1 MTLPLLM
8 MFALGCDAI
17 RAVVV
22 DNYPQS
28 YTPDLSTASPSPPEQ
43 TKRTSWPE
51 GVPRFSEK
59 DQARTSVAIHLE
71 SVLTG
76 SSQPTDMV
84 FFPNSNTEGLV
95 LEKSGAL
102 KRFDIE
108 SNSLTTIVELQVPTE
123 SEQGLLG
130 IALHPNF
137 LETGRMFLHT
147 SAKVD
152 GNKTGLVSEWSYLD
166 ATATRSH
173 TVLEVTQPYANHNG
187 GTIAFGPDGYLFI
200 GLGDGGWRGDPHN
213 HGQNGATLLGS
224 MLRIDVDA
232 ERPYGIPPDNPWTND
247 PAVADEAWA
256 IGLRNPWKFSFAPD
270 GRLVVADV
278 GQNAWEEVSVVE
290 PKDNLGW
297 KTREAR
303 HCFPPDEPCDSD
315 GLIDPIY
322 EYARDEGKSITGG
335 YVATSSNVPQLK
347 GQYVFGDFV
356 SGRLWAI
363 PIPQDRSGPPV
374 QATALGQWPFL
385 PSTFGRSADGTLFVA
400 DFGTGT
406 VYRIESK

>member
-1 MTLPLLM
+1 MMLPLLTL
-8 MFALGCDAI
+8 FAIGCDAI

-28 YTPDLSTASPSPPEQ
+28 YAPDLSATAPSPQ
-43 TKRTSWPE
+43 SKTKRTTWPD
-51 GVPRFSEK
+51 GVPRFSDK
-59 DQARTSVAIHLE
+59 DQARQSVAVHLQA
-71 SVLTG
+71 VLTG
-76 SSQPTDMV
+76 ASQPTDMV
-84 FFPNSNTEGLV
+84 FFPNSNTEGLI

-102 KRFDIE
+102 KRFNID
-108 SNSLTTIVELQVPTE
+108 SNSLTTIVELPVPTE

-130 IALHPNF
+130 VALHPSF
-137 LETGRMFLHT
+137 SETGRMFLHT

-152 GNKTGLVSEWSYLD
+152 GNKTGVVSEWSYGKE
-166 ATATRSH
+166 TATRSH
-173 TVLEVTQPYANHNG
+173 TVMEIAQPYANHNG

-213 HGQNGATLLGS
+213 HGQNGTTLLGS
-224 MLRIDVDA
+224 MLRIDVDSK
-232 ERPYGIPPDNPWTND
+232 RPYGIPPDNPWADD
-247 PAVADEAWA
+247 PTVADEAWA
-256 IGLRNPWKFSFAPD
+256 IGLRNPWKFSFVPD
-270 GRLVVADV
+270 GRLIVADV
-278 GQNAWEEVSVVE
+278 GQNAWEEVNVVE
-290 PKDNLGW
+290 SKDNLGW
-297 KTREAR
+297 NTREAR
-303 HCFPPDEPCDSD
+303 HCFPPGESCETD

-335 YVATSSNVPQLK
+335 YVATSSTIPKLE

-363 PIPQDRSGPPV
+363 PIPKDRSGPLV

-385 PSTFGRSADGTLFVA
+385 PSTFGRAADGTLFVA

-406 VYRIESK
+406 VYRIEPK